1 MDRATKSSALGFG
14 QPDRVLAYHKSVHS
28 KMWMPRGNVIYGCG
42 YQMDAAGRINS
53 ETLSPAPISV
63 GAPTATMGFDID
75 KRLTVSMV

>member
-53 ETLSPAPISV
+53 ETPHNTIILQAIRPLLRPICRSL
-63 GAPTATMGFDID
+63 AEF
-75 KRLTVSMV
+75 